1 MANGGEQE
9 QHPESSD
16 NPRKSVIWKLLSVLP
31 LVTSV
36 RASFRW
42 PPTFLD
48 TCKQWWLFTL
58 SICLSTLSTATMS
71 PCCLSPFHP
80 YSTNRV
86 SVIWPDPA
94 AWSADQ
100 GKDKFVE
107 VCTAYF
113 VVRLYRSGQT
123 RHYAPPP
130 LVGALHA
137 WGKRGHGPAHLL
149 LSTSTHAPPDL
160 SLLSLSTPHYSSP
173 ALQIYPNFH
182 FQHLQRLSPHSS
194 GVGCEDSVFISCDDS

>member
-1 MANGGEQE
+1 MVLTTLLLPFAKQL
-9 QHPESSD
+9 SSLH
-16 NPRKSVIWKLLSVLP
+16 LLQP
-31 LVTSV
+31 
-36 RASFRW
+36 SFSPPTCPPVW
-42 PPTFLD
+42 PPP
-48 TCKQWWLFTL
+48 CPSACPPCQP
-58 SICLSTLSTATMS
+58 S

-113 VVRLYRSGQT
+113 VVRLYRSGRT
-123 RHYAPPP
+123 RHYAPL

-194 GVGCEDSVFISCDDS
+194 GVGCEDSVFISCYPVMIPRCPLLQSRE